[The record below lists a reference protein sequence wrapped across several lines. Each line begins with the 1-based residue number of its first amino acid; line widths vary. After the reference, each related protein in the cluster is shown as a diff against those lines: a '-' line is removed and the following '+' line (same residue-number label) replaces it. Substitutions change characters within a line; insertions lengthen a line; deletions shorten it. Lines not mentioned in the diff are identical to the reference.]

1 MYPSHVDS
9 PLWASPFACYQ
20 QDDGLFPY
28 VDMISPS
35 VSDKA
40 SEDFLDRFQVLADTS
55 FCPVEA
61 SVASPDC
68 MERLPILDPD
78 EAFILASLL
87 LDPPVQ
93 EESSAGFQTIKEPS
107 ISSYVD
113 AMAPLASSNNSTRS
127 LSPIAPS
134 PQMMRI
140 QHPPLAPA
148 PIRMT
153 AGHDEALP
161 AAKRQRIDTTDTQQL
176 KAARGHCCVAPG
188 CVKTSQ
194 SRGLCIRHGGGK
206 RCSVEGCSRG
216 AQATGRCKSHGGG
229 VRCKV
234 PGCGKG
240 SQGSGLCRSHG
251 GGKICEFPGCK
262 KGTQRA
268 GKCST
273 HGGARICVVPGC
285 TKVDRGGGLCGRHKQ
300 LKP

>member
-1 MYPSHVDS
+1 MYPSSVDS
-9 PLWASPFACYQ
+9 PLWASPFACYR

-28 VDMISPS
+28 VDMIAPPVASKPDYFDSFS
-35 VSDKA
+35 V
-40 SEDFLDRFQVLADTS
+40 FPDTN
-55 FCPVEA
+55 A
-61 SVASPDC
+61 SVASPDLE
-68 MERLPILDPD
+68 MLPILDPD

-87 LDPPVQ
+87 LDPPEH
-93 EESSAGFQTIKEPS
+93 EEASFESGKTKEPPFP
-107 ISSYVD
+107 SSP
-113 AMAPLASSNNSTRS
+113 APTTT
-127 LSPIAPS
+127 APS
-134 PQMMRI
+134 TKSLVPSLLPMTPSLQMRV
-140 QHPPLAPA
+140 QPPPLAPA
-148 PIRMT
+148 PIVLMSDHEVAPT
-153 AGHDEALP
+153 
-161 AAKRQRIDTTDTQQL
+161 AAKRQRTAVADYQQ
-176 KAARGHCCVAPG
+176 RGASRGRCCMAPG
-188 CVKTSQ
+188 CLKTSQ

-273 HGGARICVVPGC
+273 HGGARICVVAGC